1 MKDTQ
6 QAYKQT
12 NKNINMKMKTFLSL
26 IAMPLFVTQAAA
38 EVNDTT
44 LIVNNRKIVIAMDSA
59 ETKVSVYDTL
69 DNKLTKSY
77 ESTFVDGQQ
86 IERIYVG
93 PPFVPKKGRRK
104 FTHTLPT
111 FFIGM
116 DGLTEDVADNG
127 HGNIKARNN
136 RSWEFGCTPIVFC
149 GGITKDGH
157 VGITGGLQ
165 MTIAYN
171 HMQNGYIMK
180 ANNVEQLD
188 GYATRKSYMKYASLR
203 LPLFLDYRGGKKN
216 MFYTGLGMSVEWR
229 NNLTHKYK
237 YNIDDGFMTVRDK
250 QRVNHWGLNL
260 EYHIGYGC
268 LQMYAR
274 SALTP
279 LYKLNDGTKAYP
291 FAVGLGIRF

>member
-1 MKDTQ
+1 
-6 QAYKQT
+6 
-12 NKNINMKMKTFLSL
+12 MKMKTFLSL

-93 PPFVPKKGRRK
+93 SPFVPKKGRRK

-116 DGLTEDVADNG
+116 DGLTEEVADNG
-127 HGNIKARNN
+127 QG
-136 RSWEFGCTPIVFC
+136 
-149 GGITKDGH
+149 GH